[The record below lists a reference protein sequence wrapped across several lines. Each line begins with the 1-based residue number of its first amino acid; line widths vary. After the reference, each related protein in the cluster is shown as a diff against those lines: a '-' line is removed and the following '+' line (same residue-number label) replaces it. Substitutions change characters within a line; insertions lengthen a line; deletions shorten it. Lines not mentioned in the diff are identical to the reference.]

1 MIKKIETQKDRD
13 EKAKRTQIIVSV
25 VLVALFVLS
34 SLGYAIMSNSGN
46 SDASNSVVE
55 YAGLK
60 FVSSNGFWI
69 TEISGKAYYFSYL
82 PNETSDVTISGNY
95 SFADYYQKPAYGV
108 NINSAA
114 SGLFNA
120 LDGITL
126 RTQDACFAGITCA
139 NSDLPVKTCADNLI
153 IFSEVNSNITSVSKV
168 GNCTFISGDF
178 FKGSDKLLYK
188 LLNIQ

>member
-1 MIKKIETQKDRD
+1 MIKRIETQKDRD
-13 EKAKRTQIIVSV
+13 ARAKKTRIIVSV
-25 VLVALFVLS
+25 IMVVLIGLS

-46 SDASNSVVE
+46 SAAEDNIVE

-60 FVSSNGFWI
+60 FVNSNGLWI
-69 TEISGKAYYFSYL
+69 TEVSEKIYYFTYL
-82 PNETSDVTISGNY
+82 PNETQDVLVSG
-95 SFADYYQKPAYGV
+95 SFSFGDYYQKPVYGV

-120 LDGITL
+120 LGGIAL
-126 RTQDACFAGITCA
+126 RVQDACMIGTNCSNPDWPI
-139 NSDLPVKTCADNLI
+139 KTCADNLI
-153 IFSEVNSNITSVSKV
+153 IFSDSESNFTSISKV
-168 GNCTFISGDF
+168 GNCTFISGDS